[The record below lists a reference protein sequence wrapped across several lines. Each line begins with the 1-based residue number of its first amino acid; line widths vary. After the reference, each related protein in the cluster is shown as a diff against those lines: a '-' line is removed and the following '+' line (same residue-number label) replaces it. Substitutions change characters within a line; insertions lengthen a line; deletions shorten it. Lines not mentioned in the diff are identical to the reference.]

1 MNECNPFS
9 PALNQATRRYNR
21 RFLTTMVIYAVSII
35 LAAEWARHGHRSG
48 YSAYAIAALPGLTVV
63 AALAI
68 IGLYLKEEKDEFNRA
83 TQVEALL
90 WATGITLAIE
100 TTWGFLENF
109 TDAPHAP
116 LYLGFALF
124 CGIWGVANL
133 FVRRRY
139 Q

>member
-1 MNECNPFS
+1 MEIPGVCIPTN
-9 PALNQATRRYNR
+9 AAIKRYNR
-21 RFLTTMVIYAVSII
+21 RFLTTMMVYAGTI
-35 LAAEWARHGHRSG
+35 LVAAEWARHGHRSG
-48 YSAYAIAALPGLTVV
+48 ASAYAIATLPGVTVI
-63 AALAI
+63 AALVI
-68 IGLYLKEEKDEFNRA
+68 IGMYLREEKDEFNRA

-90 WATGITLAIE
+90 WATGLTQAIE

-124 CGIWGVANL
+124 CGIWGVANAI
-133 FVRRRY
+133 VRRRY

>member
-1 MNECNPFS
+1 MKIAGICIPSN
-9 PALNQATRRYNR
+9 PALKRYNR
-21 RFLTTMVIYAVSII
+21 RFITTMLFYAGTII

-48 YSAYAIAALPGLTVV
+48 PSAYAIATLPGLTVI
-63 AALAI
+63 AALII
-68 IGLYLKEEKDEFNRA
+68 IGMYLKEEKDEFNRA

-90 WATGITLAIE
+90 WATGLTLAIE

-124 CGIWGVANL
+124 CGIWGVANAL
-133 FVRRRY
+133 VRWRY